1 MTVMSAI
8 SQPKLLPIS
17 LGKVKCE
24 CEGFVHSLAI
34 NIATQQK
41 KQRSLCLFW
50 NTESAMRMM
59 TTWLVCSQS
68 ICNVFCIST

>member
-41 KQRSLCLFW
+41 NVLFACFEIQR
-50 NTESAMRMM
+50 
-59 TTWLVCSQS
+59 VQ
-68 ICNVFCIST
+68 